1 MCCSHSQC
9 CSLCCAYPLDTA
21 ALLVS
26 HAPKASSTTSHSFKV
41 PSHKGLWLCCR
52 HIPGPEGVRGR
63 NSDNALI
70 LKQLG
75 WEPTV
80 KLADGLKMTYFWI
93 KDQLASEQDHS
104 AYAKSTIVQ
113 TSAPRELGSLREAD
127 GQEGFEKA
135 KQAAREGF
143 EAAGVTSN
151 GHTKV
156 LAA

>member
-1 MCCSHSQC
+1 LQTSI
-9 CSLCCAYPLDTA
+9 YET
-21 ALLVS
+21 LL
-26 HAPKASSTTSHSFKV
+26 T
-41 PSHKGLWLCCR
+41 CR

-93 KDQLASEQDHS
+93 KEQLTSEQDHS
-104 AYAKSTIVQ
+104 SYSKSTIVQ

-127 GQEGFEKA
+127 GAEGFEKA

-143 EAAGVTSN
+143 EAAGVTTN
-151 GHTKV
+151 GHSNV
-156 LAA
+156 VAA